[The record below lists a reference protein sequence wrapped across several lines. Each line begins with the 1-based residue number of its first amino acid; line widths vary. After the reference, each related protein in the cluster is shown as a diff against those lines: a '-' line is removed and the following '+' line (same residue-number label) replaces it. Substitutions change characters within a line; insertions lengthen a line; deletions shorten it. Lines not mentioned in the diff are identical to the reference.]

1 MAAVLREQSLI
12 RQRRV
17 WPRLRK
23 ICWKGVRFGRCRIS
37 GVRRGSA
44 EPAGIVFPSRLCCE
58 RCARVGP
65 DAGRD
70 SARFWTWCP
79 LEQQGEQNVWPRSK
93 TRGQGARR
101 EQGGSPSAAGAKRGR
116 CFLSPGVLRALC
128 SFQGYP
134 SGAMSVPEG
143 CGPEPRVLL
152 QQLRSWIWPRVQKG
166 ESTAG
171 PRSHPDNGQPR
182 QQPSGTGF
190 SRPGLIK
197 RLFSEGDE
205 VREAWGLGGGV

>member
-58 RCARVGP
+58 RCVCVGP

-79 LEQQGEQNVWPRSK
+79 VEQQGEQNVWPRSK

-143 CGPEPRVLL
+143 CGPEPVCSFSSSGRGSGPVSRKARAR
-152 QQLRSWIWPRVQKG
+152 QDPAHTQTTGSPGSSR
-166 ESTAG
+166 AG
-171 PRSHPDNGQPR
+171 QGF
-182 QQPSGTGF
+182 PS
-190 SRPGLIK
+190 L
-197 RLFSEGDE
+197 
-205 VREAWGLGGGV
+205 A